1 MPLTAAQLAEE
12 SSHATEL
19 LRGKVVSHVDR
30 QRETEALVEFADG
43 SRLFV
48 DGSQEGIE
56 LSITS
61 GTASPRQVTV
71 QQAYLAMFAFLE
83 SQFQSTE
90 SGDIGALLGALSLMS
105 DGSPADPAH
114 QREWAAAIEAA
125 LAGRVKPGFG
135 AGS

>member
-1 MPLTAAQLAEE
+1 MPLTAAQLAKE

-19 LRGKVVSHVDR
+19 LRGKVVSHVAR
-30 QRETEALVEFADG
+30 HRETEALVEFMDG

-48 DGSQEGIE
+48 DGTREGVE
-56 LSITS
+56 LSITG
-61 GTASPRQVTV
+61 GTASPQQVTV

-83 SQFQSTE
+83 SQFQSTG
-90 SGDIGALLGALSLMS
+90 SGDIGALLGALSQMP

-114 QREWAAAIEAA
+114 QHEWAVAIEAA
-125 LAGRVKPGFG
+125 LAGKVKAGFS